1 MNKVILMGRLV
12 KEPEVRYSQGA
23 EPMAV
28 ARYTLAVNRRF
39 KRQGEPD
46 ADFIGCVAFG
56 KAGEF
61 AEKYFRKGQMVSVIG
76 RLQVRS
82 WDDQNGQKRWSTD
95 VVIEEQYFAE
105 SKSNYEQ
112 RGGLSESP
120 MSSNSYQPQQQEPKS
135 APVNDGF
142 YPIDESIEDDDL
154 PF

>member
-1 MNKVILMGRLV
+1 MNKVILMGRLA

-23 EPMAV
+23 EPLAI

-39 KRQGEPD
+39 KRQGDPD
-46 ADFIGCVAFG
+46 ADFINCVAFG

-61 AEKYFRKGQMVSVIG
+61 AEKYFKKGQLVSVVC

-82 WDDQNGQKRWSTD
+82 WEDNEGKKRWSTD
-95 VVIEEQYFAE
+95 VIVEEQYFAE
-105 SKSNYEQ
+105 SKAAEQGRKPASEQSRPAAASNKPAKQ
-112 RGGLSESP
+112 MGLADSP
-120 MSSNSYQPQQQEPKS
+120 
-135 APVNDGF
+135 GF